1 MFEPKLRR
9 HQDIIAFKDEN
20 DPEGNYIAFHGSNL
34 EVAEVSSEVFNEMAD
49 VSLKTGEIPALQET
63 KNREAKEQLNE
74 WNHEINPDVR
84 KGALGFGIRSLT
96 INVTQ
101 ICNLHCAYCAAGGD
115 GTYGEPFVRISIEKT
130 FPQIKM
136 LMDKV
141 PEGKN
146 FNITFVGGEPLL
158 YPEGILALCEY
169 MTEEGKSRNVHPQ
182 FGLVTNGTLVNDKV
196 LDLLKKFPIHIT
208 ISLDGDKEIN
218 DQVRPTKDKRSST
231 EQTLAG
237 IKSLNS
243 IRSFIPTLG
252 VSAVHSV
259 PEQNLVEAY
268 RFFKTLNMDWYEFN
282 FSYTSKSQELQN
294 QYMNQLK
301 TIADLA
307 WREGGEQELRK
318 IKVFDH
324 YFTFLDKQQQIEN
337 HCGAGKSFLMMDA
350 RNQLYTCPWV
360 VGDKNEIVG
369 RGDQLDSVKLTE
381 YQKPLIVLNNCQTCW
396 ARYLCGGGCMYIHS
410 VHTGNKHV
418 KDTLFCERTRGL
430 ILMTLLYYKRARSI

>member
-9 HQDIIAFKDEN
+9 HQDIIAFKDES

-34 EVAEVSSEVFNEMAD
+34 EVANVSPEVFNEMAD
-49 VSLKTGEIPALQET
+49 ISLKTGEIPALQET
-63 KNREAKEQLNE
+63 KNREAKEQLND

-84 KGALGFGIRSLT
+84 KGPISFGIRSLT

-115 GTYGEPFVRISIEKT
+115 GTYGEPLVRISIEKT

-136 LMDKV
+136 LMDKI
-141 PEGKN
+141 PDGKN
-146 FNITFVGGEPLL
+146 FYVTYVGGEPLL
-158 YPEGILALCEY
+158 YPEGIAALCQY
-169 MTEEGKSRNVHPQ
+169 ITEEAQIRNIQPQ
-182 FGLVTNGTLVNDKV
+182 FGLVTNGTLVTDKV

-231 EQTLAG
+231 EQTLEGVKA
-237 IKSLNS
+237 LHS
-243 IRSFIPTLG
+243 IRSFIPTMG

-259 PEQNLVEAY
+259 PEQNLLETY
-268 RFFKTLNMDWYEFN
+268 RFFKTLDMDWYEFN
-282 FSYTSKSQELQN
+282 FSYTAKSNSLQH
-294 QYMNQLK
+294 QYLTQMK
-301 TIADLA
+301 AMADEA
-307 WREGGEQELRK
+307 WNTGGEKELRK
-318 IKVFDH
+318 IKGFDH
-324 YFTFLDKQQQIEN
+324 YFHFLDKQQQIEN

-369 RGDQLDSVKLTE
+369 KGDQLDSVKLTE
-381 YQKPLIVLNNCQTCW
+381 YQKPLIVLNNCQLCW

-430 ILMTLLYYKRARSI
+430 ILMALLYYKRARST